1 MSCPLSAWRAID
13 SADAVRF
20 VLEVFFIKL
29 LLFASGS
36 PQRHEVIVFPII
48 VFPDFK
54 NHGMEPPFDP
64 ADCAVLVGLIHSPIH
79 IVRVPEYLLSFFKT
93 NPALRILSESNA
105 LLLVKLEA
113 HERTL

>member
-54 NHGMEPPFDP
+54 NHRMEPPFDP

-79 IVRVPEYLLSFFKT
+79 IIRVPENLLNFFKT

-105 LLLVKLEA
+105 LLLVELEA

>member
-29 LLFASGS
+29 LLLARGS
-36 PQRHEVIVFPII
+36 PQCHEVIIFPFI

-54 NHGMEPPFDP
+54 NHRMEPPFHP
-64 ADCAVLVGLIHSPIH
+64 TDCAILVESIHSPIY
-79 IVRVPEYLLSFFKT
+79 IIRMPEYLLSFFKT

-105 LLLVKLEA
+105 LLFVELEA
-113 HERTL
+113 HVRTL

>member
-29 LLFASGS
+29 SFLASGS

-48 VFPDFK
+48 IFPDFK
-54 NHGMEPPFDP
+54 NHRMEPPFHP
-64 ADCAVLVGLIHSPIH
+64 TDCAILIGLIHSPIH
-79 IVRVPEYLLSFFKT
+79 VVRVLEYLLSFFKT
-93 NPALRILSESNA
+93 NSTLRILSESNA
-105 LLLVKLEA
+105 LLLVELEA